1 MPGAGGKIF
10 CERKNVVKITL
21 TQHLIRKSA
30 NQEAGQDWTCE
41 RPLSVIS
48 TTPQTCVL
56 MYFAAKAHLELVFSV
71 ASLSREIQ
79 TILVQ

>member
-41 RPLSVIS
+41 RPPICHQYHATDVCFDVFCSES
-48 TTPQTCVL
+48 TFRTRV
-56 MYFAAKAHLELVFSV
+56 
-71 ASLSREIQ
+71 
-79 TILVQ
+79 